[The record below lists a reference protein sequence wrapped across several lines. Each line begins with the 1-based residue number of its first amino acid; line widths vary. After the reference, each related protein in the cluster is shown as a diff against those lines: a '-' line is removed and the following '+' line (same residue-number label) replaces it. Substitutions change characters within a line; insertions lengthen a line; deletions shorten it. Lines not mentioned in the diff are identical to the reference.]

1 MKHVTV
7 DAALQ
12 KQFDEGLQPLEVR
25 DASGKLLGYFVKK
38 DHFYSLIEPPMS
50 DEEWERRLQSGGG
63 RTWAEIRADFEQK
76 YGAAGA

>member
-12 KQFDEGLQPLEVR
+12 KQFDEGVEPVEVR
-25 DASGKLLGYFVKK
+25 DPSGKLLGFFVRK
-38 DHFYSLIEPPMS
+38 DHFYSLVEPPMS
-50 DEEWERRLQSGGG
+50 EEEWQRRLQSGGG
-63 RTWAEIRADFEQK
+63 RSWPEIRADLERK